1 MGDSVLSKIIML
13 CVPTVYE
20 KGVKAKLKKI
30 FTAGTE
36 TPSGTGRSCVTIY
49 LFTLISRSRLLEI
62 GVPGERARAC
72 LRVISQ
78 WRKIQQLSAF
88 YRSVSERRKSP
99 RVCAK
104 INKQTCVRNPAC
116 NIQPTTHRQS
126 TCSAAGGAGGLG
138 MQQLENAEQVIYAET
153 DIPPGT
159 RIKKF
164 FRGKNVHPETPC
176 LRINSDFSK
185 KIIIKKKNGA
195 AWPHMALKVGSSI
208 NLQRG
213 RRARTPVLHHLLPLS
228 VGSLVFF
235 CQAVNLH
242 HF

>member
-1 MGDSVLSKIIML
+1 ME
-13 CVPTVYE
+13 CQA
-20 KGVKAKLKKI
+20 KA
-30 FTAGTE
+30 
-36 TPSGTGRSCVTIY
+36 S
-49 LFTLISRSRLLEI
+49 
-62 GVPGERARAC
+62 ARVFA
-72 LRVISQ
+72 RDFAVAQ
-78 WRKIQQLSAF
+78 NPAQLSEF

-104 INKQTCVRNPAC
+104 INKQTCVRKSAC
-116 NIQPTTHRQS
+116 NIQPPTHRQS

-138 MQQLENAEQVIYAET
+138 MQQQLENAEQVIYAAT

-164 FRGKNVHPETPC
+164 FRGKNEHPETPC

-185 KIIIKKKNGA
+185 KIIKKTGA

-213 RRARTPVLHHLLPLS
+213 RRARTPSSASS
-228 VGSLVFF
+228 VAIISWLSLVFF